1 MSELTDEQRT
11 LISGLY
17 GLITL
22 ARREELLYQRWA
34 GAVVTDRPD
43 ALASWCQAA
52 GETRAYASALRSAYG
67 GRHDDA
73 IRAAEAFGANLVPDD
88 APFDPM
94 AMLSTPDAAHDRA
107 CELAG
112 AGWLNQP

>member
-1 MSELTDEQRT
+1 MAHRIAS
-11 LISGLY
+11 
-17 GLITL
+17 
-22 ARREELLYQRWA
+22 
-34 GAVVTDRPD
+34 D
-43 ALASWCQAA
+43 ALKIAA
-52 GETRAYASALRSAYG
+52 ANPTREVVFFAIGFETTTPPTAL
-67 GRHDDA
+67 A